1 MVIRR
6 ERNGKCS
13 YTLLNDPPE
22 TPAATLIAASCQ
34 RYFTERVYEDAKTDL
49 GWAEFQA
56 FKYRAWEHH
65 LALTALALW
74 FVAETKWQ
82 WAQTYARDPQL
93 RQQLE
98 VEVLPALST
107 ANVCELLRA
116 VLPVPTLTPND
127 ALRIVIRMLRE
138 RAASTR
144 SRLKKQINQEASP

>member
-1 MVIRR
+1 MRLSCEAHTIRYSLT
-6 ERNGKCS
+6 NAPS
-13 YTLLNDPPE
+13 STHL
-22 TPAATLIAASCQ
+22 ATLAQRKCQ
-34 RYFTERVYEDAKTDL
+34 RYFVERSLPDAKSEL
-49 GWAEFQA
+49 GMADFQA
-56 FKYRAWEHH
+56 LKYRAWEHH

-93 RQQLE
+93 LQQLE

-116 VLPVPTLTPND
+116 VLPVPTLTPVS
-127 ALRIVIRMLRE
+127 ALQIVIRMLLD

-144 SRLKKQINQEASP
+144 SRLKSRISQEASP

>member
-1 MVIRR
+1 MR
-6 ERNGKCS
+6 
-13 YTLLNDPPE
+13 
-22 TPAATLIAASCQ
+22 
-34 RYFTERVYEDAKTDL
+34 
-49 GWAEFQA
+49 QA

-82 WAQTYARDPQL
+82 WAQTYACDPQL

-144 SRLKKQINQEASP
+144 SRLKKHISQEASP